1 MLYHSQAKITE
12 LATMNNF
19 RNTLL
24 ISVKELKSNGTLFSN
39 NVDDGY
45 LNSTIITCQEVYLE
59 QVTGTA
65 LYHKLQELVY
75 NQITGQEDG
84 IYAPG
89 NEAYKDLL
97 EEMVKPYLKARATVD
112 VMYPIAYKIR
122 NTGVMRNSDTNLQ
135 PADMNDIK
143 YLEKQYL
150 TYVAEYEQRL
160 SKYLCDNKE
169 LFPEL
174 EADVPSYFDKPN
186 VGKNYANEC
195 GLWLGSKKNNSCGC

>member
-1 MLYHSQAKITE
+1 
-12 LATMNNF
+12 MNNF

-89 NEAYKDLL
+89 NEDYRELL

-112 VMYPIAYKIR
+112 ILYPVSYKMR
-122 NTGVMRNSDTNLQ
+122 KQGVMKSSNTNLQ
-135 PADMNDIK
+135 NADMSDIK

-160 SKYLCDNKE
+160 SKYLCANKE
-169 LFPEL
+169 KFEEL
-174 EADVPSYFDKPN
+174 AADVPAYFDSPSL
-186 VGKNYANEC
+186 GKDYANES
-195 GLWLGSKKNNSCGC
+195 GLWLGSKKNKTCGC

>member
-1 MLYHSQAKITE
+1 
-12 LATMNNF
+12 MNNF

-174 EADVPSYFDKPN
+174 EADVPAYFDKPSL
-186 VGKNYANEC
+186 GKDYANEC

>member
-1 MLYHSQAKITE
+1 
-12 LATMNNF
+12 MNNF

-75 NQITGQEDG
+75 NQITGQENG

-122 NTGVMRNSDTNLQ
+122 NAGVMRNSDTNLQ

-174 EADVPSYFDKPN
+174 EADVPAYFDKPSL
-186 VGKNYANEC
+186 GKDYANEC

>member
-1 MLYHSQAKITE
+1 
-12 LATMNNF
+12 MNNF

-112 VMYPIAYKIR
+112 VMYPVAYKIR
-122 NTGVMRNSDTNLQ
+122 NAGVMRNSDTNIQ

-174 EADVPSYFDKPN
+174 EADVPSYFDQPSL
-186 VGKNYANEC
+186 GKDYANEC
-195 GLWLGSKKNNSCGC
+195 GLWLGSKKNKNCGC

>member
-1 MLYHSQAKITE
+1 
-12 LATMNNF
+12 MNNF

-122 NTGVMRNSDTNLQ
+122 NAGVMRNSDTNLQ

-143 YLEKQYL
+143 YLEKQYN
-150 TYVAEYEQRL
+150 TYTSEYEQRL
-160 SKYLCDNKE
+160 SKYLCENKE

-174 EADVPSYFDKPN
+174 AADIPSYFDSPSL
-186 VGKNYANEC
+186 GKDYANEC

>member
-1 MLYHSQAKITE
+1 
-12 LATMNNF
+12 MNNF

-112 VMYPIAYKIR
+112 ILYPVSYKIR
-122 NTGVMRNSDTNLQ
+122 NMGVMKSSDTNLQ
-135 PADMNDIK
+135 NADMSDIK

-160 SKYLCDNKE
+160 SKYLCANKE
-169 LFPEL
+169 KFEEL
-174 EADVPSYFDKPN
+174 SSDVPEYFDQPSI
-186 VGKNYANEC
+186 GKDYANES
-195 GLWLGSKKNNSCGC
+195 GLWLGSKKNKNCGC

>member
-1 MLYHSQAKITE
+1 
-12 LATMNNF
+12 MNNF

-112 VMYPIAYKIR
+112 ILYPVSYKIR
-122 NTGVMRNSDTNLQ
+122 NMGVMKSSDTNLQ
-135 PADMNDIK
+135 NADMSDIK

-160 SKYLCDNKE
+160 SKYLCANKE
-169 LFPEL
+169 KFEEL
-174 EADVPSYFDKPN
+174 SSDVPEYFDQPSL
-186 VGKNYANEC
+186 GKDYANES
-195 GLWLGSKKNNSCGC
+195 GLWLGSKKNKTCGC

>member
-1 MLYHSQAKITE
+1 MME
-12 LATMNNF
+12 NNF
-19 RNTLL
+19 RTTLL
-24 ISVKELKSNGTLFSN
+24 ISAKELKNNGTIISGN
-39 NVDDGY
+39 IDDNY
-45 LNSTIITCQEVYLE
+45 LSSTIVTCQEVYLE
-59 QVTGTA
+59 QITGTA
-65 LYHKLQELVY
+65 LYHKLQMLVY

-84 IYAPG
+84 IYSPG

-112 VMYPIAYKIR
+112 ILYPVSYKIR
-122 NTGVMRNSDTNLQ
+122 NMGVMKSSDTNLQ
-135 PADMNDIK
+135 NADMSDIK

-174 EADVPSYFDKPN
+174 EADIPSYFDKPSL
-186 VGKNYANEC
+186 GKDYANEC
-195 GLWLGSKKNNSCGC
+195 CLWLGSKKNKTCGC

>member
-1 MLYHSQAKITE
+1 
-12 LATMNNF
+12 MNNF

-75 NQITGQEDG
+75 NQITGEPDG

-89 NEAYKDLL
+89 NEAYKELL

-122 NTGVMRNSDTNLQ
+122 NAGVMRNSDTNLQ

-143 YLEKQYL
+143 YLEKQYN
-150 TYVAEYEQRL
+150 TYTSEYEQRL
-160 SKYLCDNKE
+160 SKYLCDNKK

-174 EADVPSYFDKPN
+174 EADVPAYFDKPN
-186 VGKNYANEC
+186 LGKDYANEC

>member
-1 MLYHSQAKITE
+1 
-12 LATMNNF
+12 MNNF

-75 NQITGQEDG
+75 NQITGETDG

-89 NEAYKDLL
+89 NEAYKELL

-122 NTGVMRNSDTNLQ
+122 NAGVMRNSDTNLQ

-143 YLEKQYL
+143 YLEKQYN
-150 TYVAEYEQRL
+150 TYVSEYEQRL

-174 EADVPSYFDKPN
+174 EADVPAYFDKPN
-186 VGKNYANEC
+186 LGKDYANEC

>member
-1 MLYHSQAKITE
+1 
-12 LATMNNF
+12 MNNF

-112 VMYPIAYKIR
+112 ILYPVSYKIR
-122 NTGVMRNSDTNLQ
+122 NMGVMKSSDTNLQ
-135 PADMNDIK
+135 NADMNDIK

-160 SKYLCDNKE
+160 SKYLCANKE
-169 LFPEL
+169 KFEEL
-174 EADVPSYFDKPN
+174 SSDVPEYFDQPS

-195 GLWLGSKKNNSCGC
+195 GLWLGSKKNKNCGC